1 MNRDEML
8 KYVKEEL
15 IYKRLKLEDMGVSL
29 DEIKNDTFLFD
40 PNGLALESVEIL
52 EIAVGM
58 QKQFGIKIENLGQE
72 KARLKMQTPNTIVDF
87 ILELQK
93 EQNIKN

>member
-29 DEIKNDTFLFD
+29 DEIKDDTNLFD
-40 PNGLALESVEIL
+40 PNGLALESIEVL
-52 EIAVGM
+52 EIAIGIQ
-58 QKQFGIKIENLGQE
+58 QKFDVKIEKLDAETAQ
-72 KARLKMQTPNTIVDF
+72 AKMKTPASIVDF
-87 ILELQK
+87 ILELQSQK
-93 EQNIKN
+93 KAE